1 MSAQKHNLYAL
12 GNNGG
17 QPPFYETPEQLEAK
31 VIEYFD
37 FCNESKEPVT
47 ISGLTQFLGFVHRQS
62 LLDQMKRGQEFSDI
76 IKRAKQA
83 VEVSYEKDLRT
94 MRFGGS
100 IFALK
105 NINSEHWRDKIEQ
118 EVKQVNDYNLD
129 NLTPEE
135 LKSLLALQDKMKR

>member
-1 MSAQKHNLYAL
+1 MAAPKHNLYAL

-17 QPPFYETPEQLEAK
+17 RPAVYETPETLEQK
-31 VIEYFD
+31 VIEYFIY
-37 FCNESKEPVT
+37 CEEYKEPIT

-62 LLDQMKRGQEFSDI
+62 LLDQEKRGKEFSDI

-83 VEVSYEKDLRT
+83 VEISYEKDLRT

-105 NINSEHWRDKIEQ
+105 NINREEWKDKTEQ
-118 EVKQVNDYNLD
+118 DVNQTITNVNANFGNPIQSPPESKD
-129 NLTPEE
+129 NP
-135 LKSLLALQDKMKR
+135 